1 MIQKSKNFLK
11 ASAKRLGLQKNVLYF
26 WSTGK
31 ENEQNKQ
38 I

>member
-1 MIQKSKNFLK
+1 MQKSKHFLK
-11 ASAKRLGLQKNVLYF
+11 TPAKRLGLQKNVLYF

-31 ENEQNKQ
+31 ENEQNKT